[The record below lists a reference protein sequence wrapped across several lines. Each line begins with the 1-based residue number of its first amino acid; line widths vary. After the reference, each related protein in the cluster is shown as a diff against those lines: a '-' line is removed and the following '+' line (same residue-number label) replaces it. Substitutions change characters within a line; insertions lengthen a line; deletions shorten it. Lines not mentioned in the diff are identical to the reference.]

1 MNVYVFILLFII
13 SIYILNSKTKKKIY
27 EGFEESSNDTKIDD
41 TKIDDTDDFETCNY
55 RESKLF
61 GKMCNEKWGKPDC
74 NKWEKKDNLKILE
87 NSKKQNVLRGYHS
100 NDFMYE
106 IDYKNNNIYNI
117 EKKNAKL
124 DLDIPRGVHSSFF
137 T

>member
-61 GKMCNEKWGKPDC
+61 GKMCNEKWHTNVVC
-74 NKWEKKDNLKILE
+74 LK
-87 NSKKQNVLRGYHS
+87 
-100 NDFMYE
+100 
-106 IDYKNNNIYNI
+106 YK
-117 EKKNAKL
+117 
-124 DLDIPRGVHSSFF
+124 
-137 T
+137 

>member
-55 RESKLF
+55 R
-61 GKMCNEKWGKPDC
+61 
-74 NKWEKKDNLKILE
+74 
-87 NSKKQNVLRGYHS
+87 
-100 NDFMYE
+100 
-106 IDYKNNNIYNI
+106 
-117 EKKNAKL
+117 
-124 DLDIPRGVHSSFF
+124 
-137 T
+137 